1 MRWSFLGNMYFRCV
15 CFWGVF
21 FFFIIIHI
29 SRIYL
34 ILYNVCNRTRAR
46 MRVRVCV
53 CVCLFFIFKKSLCAE
68 ISRYD
73 HIVHDNIY
81 NRSR

>member
-1 MRWSFLGNMYFRCV
+1 MGWSFLGNMYFRCV

-21 FFFIIIHI
+21 FFFIIIIIHI

-34 ILYNVCNRTRAR
+34 ILYNVCNRTPA
-46 MRVRVCV
+46 RVRACV
-53 CVCLFFIFKKSLCAE
+53 CVYFLFLKRSSCAE